1 VLLSDQENSFQM
13 EEAAVN
19 MQQPQPVGSGTDG
32 PEPAA
37 ALAEIQ
43 RSQERVINGVLV
55 PVWSWGVIAA
65 AMIAIGVARDSGD
78 SVVEAVA
85 IPLAVLVIA
94 GLIGA
99 TIPEVHRRVQ
109 VHSDTR
115 IRSRVGAAIFALIVA
130 VDGAIVAT
138 AASLSA
144 AHDRDPV
151 TIGTAAGAAVI
162 LIAGPLLNWYA
173 RRLMLSQARQQLSDG
188 SQARGSTP

>member
-1 VLLSDQENSFQM
+1 MD
-13 EEAAVN
+13 
-19 MQQPQPVGSGTDG
+19 MQQPQPAGSGTDG
-32 PEPAA
+32 AEAAA

-43 RSQERVINGVLV
+43 RSQERVIKGVLV
-55 PVWSWGVIAA
+55 PFWYWWVIAA

-99 TIPEVHRRVQ
+99 TVPEVRRRVQ

-115 IRSRVGAAIFALIVA
+115 TRSRVGAAIFALILA

-138 AASLSA
+138 AASLVA
-144 AHDRDPV
+144 AHDPHPA

-162 LIAGPLLNWYA
+162 VVAGPLLNRYA
-173 RRLMLSQARQQLSDG
+173 RRLMLSQAGRQLSDA
-188 SQARGSTP
+188 SQATGSTR